1 MTDDQ
6 EQLGRKG
13 QTDDDLGQQGKKGQT
28 DDQAFRDS
36 GEERDRQMI
45 GTVGKRG
52 TDDRDNREERVRQ
65 MTGTTGKRGSDR

>member
-13 QTDDDLGQQGKKGQT
+13 QTDDGLGQQGKKGQT

-36 GEERDRQMI
+36 GEERDR
-45 GTVGKRG
+45 
-52 TDDRDNREERVRQ
+52 
-65 MTGTTGKRGSDR
+65 